1 MAKRKRPSYL
11 IMVSGLKGLEIFS
24 AHHTEADAVAM
35 HDRLGSMLAKAA
47 GSVVHLV
54 RVPDAAGLVAADKAA
69 CRRIEPKDRPTVVPM
84 ATKPQSA
91 SAPSIPQTQEEY
103 EEETRRLVKGDGPRD
118 GYRDDKYVGASS

>member
-69 CRRIEPKDRPTVVPM
+69 CRRIEPKDRPVVVPM
-84 ATKPQSA
+84 AAKPAPQ
-91 SAPSIPQTQEEY
+91 PSIPQTQEEY

-118 GYRDDKYVGASS
+118 GYRDDKYVGATS

>member
-24 AHHTEADAVAM
+24 AHHTEADAAAM

-54 RVPDAAGLVAADKAA
+54 RVPDVAGLVAADKAA
-69 CRRIEPKDRPTVVPM
+69 CRRIEPKDRPVVVPM
-84 ATKPQSA
+84 ATKTAPQ
-91 SAPSIPQTQEEY
+91 PSIPQTQEEY